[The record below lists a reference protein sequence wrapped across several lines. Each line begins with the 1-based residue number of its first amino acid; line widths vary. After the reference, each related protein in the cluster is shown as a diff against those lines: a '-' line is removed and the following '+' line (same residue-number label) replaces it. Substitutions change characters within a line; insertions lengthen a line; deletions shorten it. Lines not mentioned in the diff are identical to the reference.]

1 MNKENDEGNIEYK
14 LLLEKLTEERAE
26 RLAAQML
33 YRLNEGH
40 GEAFYILGLSDDGQ
54 PIGLSDSELSSSLN
68 NLKVI
73 AQKAGAS
80 MQIIRTVL
88 GEKGAV
94 AEVYIRRVRNYP
106 PVEVA
111 VALLGN
117 VDAGKST
124 LKGVLTF
131 STLDN
136 GNGYAMSLVARYLHE
151 IKMRRTSSVSVHI
164 IGYDSE
170 GRLVNDILQ
179 NYNEPDI
186 YLKSSKIIYLIDLAG
201 HEKYFKTTLKGIM
214 GNLPDY
220 NILVVSLSSGPIGT
234 FKEHLGIS
242 VALKIPIIIVFTKA
256 DMAPKPIAEM
266 SINEVIKMLKMPGID
281 KIPFFIKDE
290 SDLIIASKNIANGR
304 IAPMFIVSNKTGEG
318 LDLLKKF
325 MNFLPKRI
333 NWEEKR
339 AEKFMLYID
348 DIFKVAGV
356 GTVVSGLINTGSI
369 KENEEIY
376 VGPLADG
383 SFKKT
388 YAFSIY
394 KNRVP
399 VNSAY
404 AGDYVTIAL
413 NKISA
418 EEIKSGMVL
427 TSDVNSVKAVWKFKA
442 DVRVL
447 HHPTLIK
454 VGYEPV
460 IQVNTIK
467 EVVKIISSQPPYLKT
482 GEFGSVVFQLKYRP
496 VVIHEGDT
504 FIFREGKARGIGRI
518 TAILN

>member
-1 MNKENDEGNIEYK
+1 MDKESDEGNIEYK
-14 LLLEKLTEERAE
+14 LLLDKLTEEKAE

-40 GEAFYILGLSDDGQ
+40 GEAFYIVGLSDDGQ
-54 PIGLSDSELSSSLN
+54 PIGLSDQELSNSLN
-68 NLKVI
+68 NLKII
-73 AQKAGAS
+73 AQKAGANI
-80 MQIIRTVL
+80 QIIRTVM
-88 GEKGAV
+88 GEKGAI
-94 AEVYIRRVRNYP
+94 AEVYVRRIRNYP
-106 PVEVA
+106 PVEVS

-179 NYNEPDI
+179 NYNESEI
-186 YLKSSKIIYLIDLAG
+186 YLKSNKIIYLIDLAG

-242 VALKIPIIIVFTKA
+242 VALKIPIIIVFTKV
-256 DMAPKPIAEM
+256 DMAPKPVAEM

-281 KIPFFIKDE
+281 KIPFMVKDE
-290 SDLIIASKNIANGR
+290 SDLIVASKNIANGR
-304 IAPMFIVSNKTGEG
+304 IVPIFIVSNKTGEG
-318 LDLLKKF
+318 IDLLKKF

-333 NWEEKR
+333 NWEERRK
-339 AEKFMLYID
+339 EKFMLYID
-348 DIFKVAGV
+348 DIFRVAGV
-356 GTVVSGLINTGSI
+356 GTVISGLINRGII
-369 KENEEIY
+369 KENEELFI
-376 VGPLADG
+376 GPMADG
-383 SFKKT
+383 SFKKVN
-388 YAFSIY
+388 AFSIY

-404 AGDYVTIAL
+404 AGEYVTIAL
-413 NKISA
+413 NRVSP
-418 EEIKSGMVL
+418 EEIKSGMIL
-427 TSDVNSVKAVWKFKA
+427 TNDLRSVKVVWKFKA
-442 DVRVL
+442 DIRVL

-454 VGYEPV
+454 IGYEPV
-460 IQVNTIK
+460 IQLNTIK
-467 EVVKIISSQPPYLKT
+467 EVAKIISSQPPFLKT

-496 VVIHEGDT
+496 IVINEGDT
-504 FIFREGKARGIGRI
+504 FVFREGKARGIGKI

>member
-1 MNKENDEGNIEYK
+1 MDKESDEGNIEYK
-14 LLLEKLTEERAE
+14 LLLDKLTEEKAE

-40 GEAFYILGLSDDGQ
+40 GEAFYIVGLSDDGQ
-54 PIGLSDSELSSSLN
+54 PIGLSDQELSNSLN
-68 NLKVI
+68 NLKII
-73 AQKAGAS
+73 AQKAGANI
-80 MQIIRTVL
+80 QIIRTVM
-88 GEKGAV
+88 GEKGAI
-94 AEVYIRRVRNYP
+94 AEVYVRRIRNYP
-106 PVEVA
+106 PVEVS

-179 NYNEPDI
+179 NYNESEI
-186 YLKSSKIIYLIDLAG
+186 YLKSNKIIYLIDLAG

-242 VALKIPIIIVFTKA
+242 VALKIPIIIVFTKV
-256 DMAPKPIAEM
+256 DMAPKPVAEM

-281 KIPFFIKDE
+281 KIPFMVKDE
-290 SDLIIASKNIANGR
+290 SDLIVASKNIANGR
-304 IAPMFIVSNKTGEG
+304 IVPIFIVSNKTGEG
-318 LDLLKKF
+318 IDLLKKF

-333 NWEEKR
+333 NWEER
-339 AEKFMLYID
+339 R
-348 DIFKVAGV
+348 
-356 GTVVSGLINTGSI
+356 
-369 KENEEIY
+369 KENEELFI
-376 VGPLADG
+376 GPMADG
-383 SFKKT
+383 SFKKVN
-388 YAFSIY
+388 AFSIY

-404 AGDYVTIAL
+404 AGEYVTIAL
-413 NKISA
+413 NRVSP
-418 EEIKSGMVL
+418 EEIKSGMIL
-427 TSDVNSVKAVWKFKA
+427 TNDLRSVKVVWKFKA
-442 DVRVL
+442 DIRVL

-454 VGYEPV
+454 IGYEPV
-460 IQVNTIK
+460 IQLNTIK
-467 EVVKIISSQPPYLKT
+467 EVAKIISSQPPFLKT

-496 VVIHEGDT
+496 IVINEGDT
-504 FIFREGKARGIGRI
+504 FIFREGKARGIGKI
-518 TAILN
+518 TGILN